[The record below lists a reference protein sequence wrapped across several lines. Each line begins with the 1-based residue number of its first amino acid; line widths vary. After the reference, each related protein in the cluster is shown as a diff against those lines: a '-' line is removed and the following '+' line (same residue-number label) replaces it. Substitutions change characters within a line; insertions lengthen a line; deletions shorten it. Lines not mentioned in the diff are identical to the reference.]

1 MMSNSPTSAGGST
14 TTIAD
19 VETVTGWHVL
29 RVDGYSKTKGVGSG
43 AWFNSSIFDVDGH
56 HWYLR
61 YYPCG
66 DTEEVADWI
75 SVFFSLYRLDG
86 DEGGVVKARYKISLL
101 DHQTGEPV
109 PSYTKIGFLPFSSP
123 DKPWG
128 FRKFIKRMDLESS
141 SYLNGNSFQIRC
153 DVTIVKEVREETN
166 TVESFTVPPRDLH
179 RHLGNLLASQVGADV
194 TFEVGGEQ
202 FKAHR
207 NTMSNI
213 RVTDMEAGV
222 FKAMLHCIYTDSL
235 PEIDEDDKIGM
246 AQHLLVA
253 ADKYGMSRLRSMCE
267 DMLLKHMDT
276 STVAPTLA
284 LAEQHGCHCPWKES
298 TTSRI
303 RIDDIEPKVFK
314 ALIHFMYTD
323 SLIFVEDDEKVM
335 LLQHLLVAA
344 DKYNVERLK
353 LVCEDILC
361 NSIDASM
368 AANTMMLADKHG
380 CHKLKEACIKF
391 LTGLLL
397 EDYSKTSASLESGES
412 IFSAKFQVGG
422 HDWRIC
428 CYPCGTNVDED
439 SDDWV
444 EVYLYLYHPGDDN
457 QIKARFSF
465 ALLSPDGEIADES
478 TETMEH
484 TFTCSDYWSFNCELI
499 DMEGLEYSRYLKGDS
514 LRIRCDVT
522 VLKDFHP
529 SEAAGAAAQIPAV
542 PTSDLRQHLS
552 ELFTNN
558 SQVGGD
564 VTFKVGGELFTAHKC
579 VLATGSPVLKADI
592 FGPSNMNTINTA
604 HIQIKDMKPEVFRAM
619 LHFIY
624 MDSLPEIGSVGKTA
638 MLQRLIVAA
647 DRYKMERLKL
657 ICGDMLCNYVSTS
670 MAATSLLLAK
680 KHGCLRLKVACMR
693 FLRDLLAGVDP

>member
-207 NTMSNI
+207 NVLAARSP
-213 RVTDMEAGV
+213 V
-222 FKAMLHCIYTDSL
+222 FMAELYGPMKLGKDHL
-235 PEIDEDDKIGM
+235 PDLFNLNSTAARSSVFM
-246 AQHLLVA
+246 AELF
-253 ADKYGMSRLRSMCE
+253 G
-267 DMLLKHMDT
+267 
-276 STVAPTLA
+276 
-284 LAEQHGCHCPWKES
+284 PWKES

-335 LLQHLLVAA
+335 LLQLLLVAA

-391 LTGLLL
+391 LTGLLVTVQGPAGQGSSL
-397 EDYSKTSASLESGES
+397 MLLTGKTASASEAAGTGP
-412 IFSAKFQVGG
+412 VGG

-592 FGPSNMNTINTA
+592 FGPSNMHTINTA